1 MVIYKYKGDGIV
13 NNILNS
19 KLLELLSGVD
29 KTQLEQVSNIV
40 KNMSKDDLD
49 NLTRMLGINTNNSSI
64 QNPRSN
70 NENG

>member
-1 MVIYKYKGDGIV
+1 M

-29 KTQLEQVSNIV
+29 KNQLEQVSNIV
-40 KNMSKDDLD
+40 KNMSKDDLN
-49 NLTRMLGINTNNSSI
+49 NLTRMLGINNSSI
-64 QNPRSN
+64 QNPRTN

>member
-29 KTQLEQVSNIV
+29 KNQLEQVSNIV
-40 KNMSKDDLD
+40 KNMSKDDLN
-49 NLTRMLGINTNNSSI
+49 NLTRMLGINNSSI
-64 QNPRSN
+64 QNPRTN